1 MAQRLLVACSIPLT
15 VAMTLGMCHMMGVD
29 LQQVS
34 IAALIIALGLL
45 VDDPVVAGDAIN
57 RELAHGQPRDV
68 AAWLG
73 PQKLARAILFATLT
87 NCVAFLPLLLVTGK
101 TGEFI
106 WSLPVVVTAS
116 LVASRIVSMTFMPL
130 LGYYVL
136 RGQKGLEA
144 GLTEGGRGATFA
156 RYYNG
161 FSEWCLDHK
170 TISLG
175 ICLLI
180 LGVCRR
186 VPAAGRHGVLPAR
199 SPFGF
204 HGQRVSSR
212 GCTDPPDSRGSPADH
227 RPDRRFG
234 GTAHPRVHDVCG
246 CGWAAVLAVDRP
258 RTAGRQL
265 CPDPGAYDGRRDH
278 FRSRAPTEKQ
288 PPRGVPGPR
297 DDRTTGNRPSRGR
310 PRADSTVWRRAP
322 RNCAVAAQ
330 TKDLLRAIPGSD
342 NIHDDWDPEVLQIS
356 LNIDPD
362 RANLTG
368 ITNQDVAAI
377 VHTGFSGY
385 SPTQLRERDR
395 LIPITLRLR
404 CDERTRYED
413 LTNLVA
419 VSSVTN
425 DRVPLNQI
433 AQFKTE
439 LVAPKICRRDHERC
453 LTVKCDTVPGV
464 LPSQV
469 VRQIDDQLKQAQR
482 GWPHGYRYEFG
493 GEKYE
498 QQKGFASLS
507 RALIM
512 SLVAIYLVLVWQFNS
527 VTKPL
532 VVFAAVPFGLAA
544 GMMGL
549 LIFHAPFGFMAFLG
563 VASLAGVIVSH
574 IIVLFDY
581 IEDAQEHGQP
591 LRRAV
596 IDSALVR
603 LRPVLVTVL
612 ATVGGL
618 IPLALEGGPL
628 VGTDVLRANRRF
640 AGRHTGDQSRR
651 AGAVRDV
658 RGGPQDHPLGLARS
672 AADKRVSPNRC
683 PSRPCRNRDF
693 HSAAATP
700 PVAIKAYDLA
710 IFPRRS
716 RVRR

>member
-1 MAQRLLVACSIPLT
+1 M
-15 VAMTLGMCHMMGVD
+15 
-29 LQQVS
+29 
-34 IAALIIALGLL
+34 
-45 VDDPVVAGDAIN
+45 
-57 RELAHGQPRDV
+57 
-68 AAWLG
+68 
-73 PQKLARAILFATLT
+73 
-87 NCVAFLPLLLVTGK
+87 AFLPLLLVTGK

-130 LGYYVL
+130 LGYYL
-136 RGQKGLEA
+136 LKGQKGFEA

-161 FSEWCLDHK
+161 FSQWCLEHK
-170 TISLG
+170 AISLG
-175 ICLLI
+175 VCLLI
-180 LGVCRR
+180 LATCIACLPLIGTSFFPRD
-186 VPAAGRHGVLPAR
+186 RHSVFTVNVYLPEGTPIRQTAVEAQRMIAR
-199 SPFGF
+199 ID
-204 HGQRVSSR
+204 Q
-212 GCTDPPDSRGSPADH
+212 
-227 RPDRRFG
+227 
-234 GTAHPRVHDVCG
+234 
-246 CGWAAVLAVDRP
+246 LE
-258 RTAGRQL
+258 GRQIAAYTTFV
-265 CPDPGAYDGRRDH
+265 GAGGPRFWLSIVPEQRADNYAQILVHTTNGEITAEMVRRLK
-278 FRSRAPTEKQ
+278 RSLPVQSTARVTIEQ
-288 PPRGVPGPR
+288 LETGPPVGVPIQIRLFGE
-297 DDRTTGNRPSRGR
+297 SIEEL
-310 PRADSTVWRRAP
+310 RAL
-322 RNCAVAAQ
+322 AAQ
-330 TKDLLRAIPGSD
+330 TKDLLRDIPGTD

-368 ITNQDVAAI
+368 ITNEDVAAI

-413 LTNLVA
+413 LTNLTA
-419 VSSVTN
+419 VSSITN

-433 AQFKTE
+433 ARFQTE
-439 LVAPKICRRDHERC
+439 LVAPKICRRDHRRC

-469 VRQIDDQLKQAQR
+469 VRAIDRRLQDAQ
-482 GWPHGYRYEFG
+482 GSWPPDYRYEFG

-507 RALIM
+507 RALVI
-512 SLVAIYLVLVWQFNS
+512 SLCAIYLVLVWQFNS

-549 LIFHAPFGFMAFLG
+549 LIFGAPFGFMAFLG
-563 VASLAGVIVSH
+563 IASLAGVIVSH

-581 IEDAQEHGQP
+581 IEDAHEKGLP

-618 IPLALEGGPL
+618 IPLALKGGPL
-628 VGTDVLRANRRF
+628 WEPMCYVQIVGL
-640 AGRHTGDQSRR
+640 
-651 AGAVRDV
+651 
-658 RGGPQDHPLGLARS
+658 L
-672 AADKRVSPNRC
+672 
-683 PSRPCRNRDF
+683 
-693 HSAAATP
+693 AATLVTKVVV
-700 PVAIKAYDLA
+700 PVLYVLFVEDLK
-710 IFPRRS
+710 IIRWEPSVPDPVPRRW
-716 RVRR
+716 RGAAGD

>member
-1 MAQRLLVACSIPLT
+1 MYLPEGAPIRQTAAEARRIVGQIDALEGQHIRAFTTFVGAGGPRFWLSIVPEQRADNYAQILVHTTDGGITSEVVHRLKSSLPAEC
-15 VAMTLGMCHMMGVD
+15 
-29 LQQVS
+29 
-34 IAALIIALGLL
+34 
-45 VDDPVVAGDAIN
+45 
-57 RELAHGQPRDV
+57 
-68 AAWLG
+68 
-73 PQKLARAILFATLT
+73 LAR
-87 NCVAFLPLLLVTGK
+87 VTIEQLE
-101 TGEFI
+101 TGP
-106 WSLPVVVTAS
+106 PV
-116 LVASRIVSMTFMPL
+116 
-130 LGYYVL
+130 
-136 RGQKGLEA
+136 
-144 GLTEGGRGATFA
+144 
-156 RYYNG
+156 
-161 FSEWCLDHK
+161 
-170 TISLG
+170 
-175 ICLLI
+175 
-180 LGVCRR
+180 
-186 VPAAGRHGVLPAR
+186 
-199 SPFGF
+199 
-204 HGQRVSSR
+204 
-212 GCTDPPDSRGSPADH
+212 
-227 RPDRRFG
+227 
-234 GTAHPRVHDVCG
+234 
-246 CGWAAVLAVDRP
+246 
-258 RTAGRQL
+258 
-265 CPDPGAYDGRRDH
+265 
-278 FRSRAPTEKQ
+278 
-288 PPRGVPGPR
+288 GVPVQIRLYG
-297 DDRTTGNRPSRGR
+297 
-310 PRADSTVWRRAP
+310 DSAEELR
-322 RNCAVAAQ
+322 AVAAQ

-464 LPSQV
+464 LPSQI
-469 VRQIDDQLKQAQR
+469 VRQIDDQLKQAER

-507 RALIM
+507 RALVM

-527 VTKPL
+527 ITKPL

-581 IEDAQEHGQP
+581 IEDAQEHGRP

-628 VGTDVLRANRRF
+628 WEPMCYVQIVGLLAATLVTKVVVPVLYVMFVEDLKIIRWDSPEVLRHN
-640 AGRHTGDQSRR
+640 AGPPMQEPATTPSP
-651 AGAVRDV
+651 A
-658 RGGPQDHPLGLARS
+658 PQVTS
-672 AADKRVSPNRC
+672 V
-683 PSRPCRNRDF
+683 
-693 HSAAATP
+693 
-700 PVAIKAYDLA
+700 
-710 IFPRRS
+710 
-716 RVRR
+716 